1 MPKGI
6 PKNGI
11 NRGWFTNSP
20 RPYKKTGILKVCKCG
35 KEFYCEKNVIER
47 KKYCS
52 TVCFYNYKSYGYT
65 HSEETNKK
73 ISLSNKGKK
82 LSEEIRKKISLA
94 RIGKSSPKKGK
105 EYPHLQGE
113 NSSRWIEDRSRIK
126 KSDKKHLD
134 CGYISWMLK
143 VKRRDNW
150 KCKIENL
157 DCKGRLEAHHILPWR
172 DYPELRY
179 EANNGITLCHFH
191 HPRKRTEEERL
202 SPYFREII
210 SQN

>member
-20 RPYKKTGILKVCKCG
+20 RPY
-35 KEFYCEKNVIER
+35 
-47 KKYCS
+47 
-52 TVCFYNYKSYGYT
+52 
-65 HSEETNKK
+65 
-73 ISLSNKGKK
+73 
-82 LSEEIRKKISLA
+82 KKISLA

-157 DCKGRLEAHHILPWR
+157 DCKGRLEAHHILP
-172 DYPELRY
+172 
-179 EANNGITLCHFH
+179 
-191 HPRKRTEEERL
+191 
-202 SPYFREII
+202 
-210 SQN
+210 